1 MLRTSK
7 GVGLMLTLLTMVSSG
22 LVRAE
27 VVVIGHPTLPV
38 SELDPQKVK
47 DIWLGKIKHL
57 AGNVP
62 VRPIDQ
68 SPNSKVRDEF
78 YMKSL
83 DKSPQQ
89 VKAYWAR
96 ITFTGKDNA
105 PLTFNDD
112 ATGGTSITLNLSPG
126 VQYYFVTTAFAFP
139 GTEPDGGPFIG
150 DYSNI
155 ITGAGN
161 VTLGAVPEPG
171 MALACAALAGLVMN
185 RRRRG

>member
-1 MLRTSK
+1 MLRISK
-7 GVGLMLTLLTMVSSG
+7 GGGLALTLLMVFASNS
-22 LVRAE
+22 VRAE

-38 SELDPQKVK
+38 SELDVQKVK

-68 SPNSKVRDEF
+68 SLSSKVRDEF

-96 ITFTGKDNA
+96 ITFTGKDDA
-105 PLTFNDD
+105 PLTFSDD
-112 ATGGTSITLNLSPG
+112 ATVRDWVASH
-126 VQYYFVTTAFAFP
+126 
-139 GTEPDGGPFIG
+139 PDAIG
-150 DYSNI
+150 YVDRASAD
-155 ITGAGN
+155 GR
-161 VTLGAVPEPG
+161 VKVLFKFK
-171 MALACAALAGLVMN
+171 
-185 RRRRG
+185 

>member
-7 GVGLMLTLLTMVSSG
+7 GVGLMLTLLTIVSSG

-83 DKSPQQ
+83 DKSSQQ

-112 ATGGTSITLNLSPG
+112 AAVRDWVASHPDAIGY
-126 VQYYFVTTAFAFP
+126 VDTASV
-139 GTEPDGGPFIG
+139 DGRVKVLFKFK
-150 DYSNI
+150 
-155 ITGAGN
+155 
-161 VTLGAVPEPG
+161 
-171 MALACAALAGLVMN
+171 
-185 RRRRG
+185 